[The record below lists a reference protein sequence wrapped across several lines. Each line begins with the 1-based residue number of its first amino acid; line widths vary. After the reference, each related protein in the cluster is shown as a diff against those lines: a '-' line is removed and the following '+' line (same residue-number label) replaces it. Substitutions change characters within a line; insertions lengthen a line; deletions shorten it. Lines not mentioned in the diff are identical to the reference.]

1 MPTPLTPSQLE
12 TLREITSPT
21 IANAIETFDI
31 QSRSVGFMG
40 PEIKCQLP
48 SLGNMVGY
56 ACTAVI
62 SARAPAFK
70 GQGPKP
76 RDLWEHVQSVPG
88 PRVVVIKDLDYPN
101 PIGSFW
107 GEVNG
112 NIHKALG
119 CVGTVTDGGVRDLD
133 EVEDLGFHFFASDV
147 LVSHAYI
154 HLETVGCPVSVGGVE
169 VRPGDIIHG
178 DKHGVI
184 TIPAEIAARVA
195 DASAQME
202 DWERPVIEHCQSPDF
217 NLDKLQELMSR
228 PRPNNAL

>member
-1 MPTPLTPSQLE
+1 MSAQLTPTQLE
-12 TLREITSPT
+12 ILRNITAPT

-40 PEIKCQLP
+40 PEIKCILP
-48 SLGNMVGY
+48 SLGNMVAY

-62 SARAPAFK
+62 SARSPAFK
-70 GQGPKP
+70 GQGPTA
-76 RDLWEHVQSVPG
+76 RDLWDHALSLPE

-101 PIGSFW
+101 AIGSFW

-112 NIHKALG
+112 NVHKALG

-133 EVEDLGFHFFASDV
+133 EVEELGFHFFASEV

-154 HLETVGCPVSVGGVE
+154 HLEAVGCPVTVGGVE
-169 VRPGDIIHG
+169 VRPGDLIHG

-184 TIPAEIAARVA
+184 SIPAEIAARVA
-195 DASAQME
+195 DASQQME
-202 DWERPVIEHCQSPDF
+202 DWERPIIEFCKSPDF
-217 NLDKLQELMSR
+217 NIDKLQELMSR
-228 PRPNNAL
+228 PRPSN